1 MAEMLEKTFVDA
13 CMQLSSGYVDVLK
26 LFIVAG
32 KAAYERGLTIPQ
44 VQLEITQCQTQT
56 AGRALMQEE
65 IDLRT
70 VWLSL
75 IYLTLERVEHRK
87 GSSIGSTVDPDLRQK
102 FYTFVY
108 DVVNAKKQGYTL
120 QTLKLEQI
128 MKNSSGQ
135 PTSIA
140 EKTEQMNAQQRQI
153 EEAILSQSMRL
164 VFLTLTVLEE
174 SEEFEKGN
182 GNGNGGGGDNGDVPR
197 PPIPGT

>member
-1 MAEMLEKTFVDA
+1 MLEKTFVDA

-44 VQLEITQCQTQT
+44 VQLEISQCKTQT
-56 AGRALMQEE
+56 AGRPLMQEE

-75 IYLTLERVEHRK
+75 LYLTLERVEHRK
-87 GSSIGSTVDPDLRQK
+87 GSSVGETVGPDLRQK

-120 QTLKLEQI
+120 QTLKLEQ
-128 MKNSSGQ
+128 MMRNSEGEPSE
-135 PTSIA
+135 IA
-140 EKTEQMNAQQRQI
+140 EKTSALAPQQRQM

-164 VFLTLTVLEE
+164 VFLTLTVLDET
-174 SEEFEKGN
+174 SEFEKKD
-182 GNGNGGGGDNGDVPR
+182 GDDDIIPR